1 MTGGCTWEDL
11 DGELACWREGG
22 AVATL
27 WWRDDDACSATP
39 ALESLAALSSRWRV
53 PLALATVPARLDT
66 SLAGIAR
73 GAVRP
78 AILQHGYAHR
88 DYAAADEPAAELGDH
103 RPPAQAALELA
114 RGRERLAAAFADDF
128 LPVLVPPWNRIAT
141 ALLPRLGSLGFRGL
155 SCFAARESGEAAAGV
170 RQVNCHVDP
179 VDWRRGGVFRGE
191 ARSLAALCA
200 HLRAR
205 REGRADRDEP
215 TGLLTHH
222 LVHGADLWGFL
233 DRLLEALAARPEVR
247 WLDAREVFAP

>member
-1 MTGGCTWEDL
+1 MTGACTWEDL
-11 DGELACWREGG
+11 DGELTRWGERG

-27 WWRDDDACSATP
+27 WWRDDDACAVTP
-39 ALESLAALSSRWRV
+39 ALERLAALSRHWQV
-53 PLALATVPARLDT
+53 PVALATVPARLDA
-66 SLAGIAR
+66 SLARLPGPPF
-73 GAVRP
+73 RP

-103 RPPAQAALELA
+103 RPAGEAADELA
-114 RGRERLAAAFADDF
+114 RGRERLATTFAEDF
-128 LPVLVPPWNRIAT
+128 VPVLVPPWNRIAT
-141 ALLPRLGSLGFRGL
+141 ALVPRLGALGFCGL
-155 SCFAARESGEAAAGV
+155 SCFAARASGEAAAGV

-179 VDWRRGGVFRGE
+179 VDWRRGTVFRGE
-191 ARSLAALCA
+191 GRVLAALCA

-233 DRLLEALAARPEVR
+233 ERLFGALTARPDVR

>member
-1 MTGGCTWEDL
+1 MTGACTWEDL
-11 DGELACWREGG
+11 DGELTCWGERG

-27 WWRDDDACSATP
+27 WWRDDDACAVTP
-39 ALESLAALSSRWRV
+39 ALERLAALSPGPSF
-53 PLALATVPARLDT
+53 
-66 SLAGIAR
+66 
-73 GAVRP
+73 RP

-103 RPPAQAALELA
+103 RPAGEAADELA
-114 RGRERLAAAFADDF
+114 RGRERLATTFAEDF
-128 LPVLVPPWNRIAT
+128 VPVLVPPWNRIAT
-141 ALLPRLGSLGFRGL
+141 ALVPRLGAWGFRGL
-155 SCFAARESGEAAAGV
+155 SCFAARASGEAAAGV

-179 VDWRRGGVFRGE
+179 VDWRRGTVFRGE
-191 ARSLAALCA
+191 GRVLAALCA

-233 DRLLEALAARPEVR
+233 ERLFGALAARPDVR
-247 WLDAREVFAP
+247 WLDAREVFAR